1 MGSLLHTAC
10 VYDYDYI
17 QSVIYDYDY
26 IFYNPAPLLR
36 RLKNIWLL
44 LCALLNQ
51 LASIYTL
58 LVHILVATWLQSTTT
73 DSQAASTM
81 TSETLAKSLESDR
94 KSEQGVAIL
103 VLVLVI
109 VLGVYWLTVW
119 SSHQGDPEKEAEED
133 VDGYHPTE
141 EDYEYMDDDD
151 FDEDDL
157 DDEDY
162 DLLEESDEEEGD
174 FDEEESD
181 DVRISDLL
189 NETLL

>member
-1 MGSLLHTAC
+1 MTFWFQNFSVLRLLP
-10 VYDYDYI
+10 
-17 QSVIYDYDY
+17 
-26 IFYNPAPLLR
+26 IFR
-36 RLKNIWLL
+36 GFNIGFQGTFN
-44 LCALLNQ
+44 CG
-51 LASIYTL
+51 
-58 LVHILVATWLQSTTT
+58 ILV
-73 DSQAASTM
+73 
-81 TSETLAKSLESDR
+81 SLIGGS
-94 KSEQGVAIL
+94 
-103 VLVLVI
+103 
-109 VLGVYWLTVW
+109 
-119 SSHQGDPEKEAEED
+119 GDPEKEAEED

-162 DLLEESDEEEGD
+162 DLLEESDDEEGD

>member
-1 MGSLLHTAC
+1 MGFGFSSVPFFFNQFTP
-10 VYDYDYI
+10 VYT
-17 QSVIYDYDY
+17 
-26 IFYNPAPLLR
+26 F
-36 RLKNIWLL
+36 
-44 LCALLNQ
+44 
-51 LASIYTL
+51 
-58 LVHILVATWLQSTTT
+58 LVHILVATWLQYTLT
-73 DSQAASTM
+73 DSQATSTM

-94 KSEQGVAIL
+94 KSGQGVAIL

-109 VLGVYWLTVW
+109 VLGVYWFAVR
-119 SSHQGDPEKEAEED
+119 SSHQVGDPEKEAEED
-133 VDGYHPTE
+133 VDGCHPTE

-162 DLLEESDEEEGD
+162 DLLEESDDE
-174 FDEEESD
+174 EEESD

>member
-1 MGSLLHTAC
+1 M
-10 VYDYDYI
+10 
-17 QSVIYDYDY
+17 
-26 IFYNPAPLLR
+26 
-36 RLKNIWLL
+36 
-44 LCALLNQ
+44 
-51 LASIYTL
+51 
-58 LVHILVATWLQSTTT
+58 
-73 DSQAASTM
+73 
-81 TSETLAKSLESDR
+81 
-94 KSEQGVAIL
+94 

-109 VLGVYWLTVW
+109 VLGVYWFTVR
-119 SSHQGDPEKEAEED
+119 SSHQGGDPEKEAEEDVD

>member
-1 MGSLLHTAC
+1 
-10 VYDYDYI
+10 
-17 QSVIYDYDY
+17 
-26 IFYNPAPLLR
+26 
-36 RLKNIWLL
+36 
-44 LCALLNQ
+44 
-51 LASIYTL
+51 
-58 LVHILVATWLQSTTT
+58 
-73 DSQAASTM
+73 
-81 TSETLAKSLESDR
+81 
-94 KSEQGVAIL
+94 L

-109 VLGVYWLTVW
+109 VLGVYWFTVR
-119 SSHQGDPEKEAEED
+119 SHQAGDPEKEA
-133 VDGYHPTE
+133 

>member
-1 MGSLLHTAC
+1 
-10 VYDYDYI
+10 
-17 QSVIYDYDY
+17 
-26 IFYNPAPLLR
+26 
-36 RLKNIWLL
+36 
-44 LCALLNQ
+44 
-51 LASIYTL
+51 
-58 LVHILVATWLQSTTT
+58 
-73 DSQAASTM
+73 M

-94 KSEQGVAIL
+94 KSGQGVAIL

-109 VLGVYWLTVW
+109 VLGVYWFAVRA
-119 SSHQGDPEKEAEED
+119 SHQGDPEKEAEED

-162 DLLEESDEEEGD
+162 DLLEESDDEEGD
-174 FDEEESD
+174 FDEGEGD

>member
-1 MGSLLHTAC
+1 
-10 VYDYDYI
+10 
-17 QSVIYDYDY
+17 
-26 IFYNPAPLLR
+26 
-36 RLKNIWLL
+36 
-44 LCALLNQ
+44 
-51 LASIYTL
+51 
-58 LVHILVATWLQSTTT
+58 
-73 DSQAASTM
+73 M

-94 KSEQGVAIL
+94 KSGQGVAIL

-109 VLGVYWLTVW
+109 VLGVYWFAVR

-133 VDGYHPTE
+133 VDGYQPTE
-141 EDYEYMDDDD
+141 EDYEYMDDD

-162 DLLEESDEEEGD
+162 DLLEESDDEEGD

>member
-1 MGSLLHTAC
+1 
-10 VYDYDYI
+10 
-17 QSVIYDYDY
+17 
-26 IFYNPAPLLR
+26 
-36 RLKNIWLL
+36 
-44 LCALLNQ
+44 
-51 LASIYTL
+51 
-58 LVHILVATWLQSTTT
+58 
-73 DSQAASTM
+73 M

-94 KSEQGVAIL
+94 KSGQGVAIL

-109 VLGVYWLTVW
+109 VLGVYWFTVR
-119 SSHQGDPEKEAEED
+119 SSHQGGDPEKEAEED

-162 DLLEESDEEEGD
+162 DLLEESDDEEGD